1 MNEAINVRRTLVQ
14 VGTEYP
20 MVGTLAFGIV
30 DRGTNVVEVRPTSIC
45 ALSCIF
51 CSVNAGPKSRARAA
65 EYIVDPDALANAV
78 EEVASYKG
86 TRVEAHIDGM
96 GDPGNYP
103 YLVDL
108 VQKIRERVDAISM
121 QTRLYMLSEPK
132 IKELEEA
139 GLTRINLSIDALLPP
154 LARRLSGNNS
164 YDVNS
169 VLRKLGF
176 ILNNT
181 KLQVIISPV
190 LLPGLNEG
198 EMEKMGR
205 LVMALRMGDR
215 IKYPLLIQKYLRH
228 KRGRNPIDE
237 ENWEPFWNRLREL
250 SRKVGL
256 DLIPTGESMSI
267 VPAKELPKPYNVG
280 DVVEV
285 RMLSPGI
292 FNGECLAVPLRRT
305 GSNIYDRV
313 ITIVGRPCI
322 PNKRTR
328 TRIIRNKDNIFIGT

>member
-1 MNEAINVRRTLVQ
+1 M
-14 VGTEYP
+14 
-20 MVGTLAFGIV
+20 
-30 DRGTNVVEVRPTSIC
+30 
-45 ALSCIF
+45 
-51 CSVNAGPKSRARAA
+51 
-65 EYIVDPDALANAV
+65 
-78 EEVASYKG
+78 
-86 TRVEAHIDGM
+86 
-96 GDPGNYP
+96 
-103 YLVDL
+103 DL
-108 VQKIRERVDAISM
+108 VQEIREVVDVISM
-121 QTRLYMLSEPK
+121 QTRLYMLSESK

-139 GLTRINLSIDALLPP
+139 GLTRINLSMDALLPP
-154 LARRLSGNNS
+154 PLARKLSGTNF

-181 KLQVIISPV
+181 KLQVIISPPV

-205 LVMALRMGDR
+205 LVMALKMGDR
-215 IKYPLLIQKYLRH
+215 IKYPPLLIQKYLRH

-237 ENWEPFWNRLREL
+237 EDWDSFWNHLRKL
-250 SRKVGL
+250 SLEVGGL
-256 DLIPTGESMSI
+256 DLIPTGGESMSI
-267 VPAKELPKPYNVG
+267 APAKELPKPYDVG

-292 FNGECLAVPLRRT
+292 FNGGECLAVPLRRT
-305 GSNIYDRV
+305 GGSNIYDRV

-328 TRIIRNKDNIFIGT
+328 TRIIRNKDNIFIGV

>member
-1 MNEAINVRRTLVQ
+1 MRRTLVR

-20 MVGTLAFGIV
+20 MVGTLAFGVV

-65 EYIVDPDALANAV
+65 EYIVDPDALVNAV

-108 VQKIRERVDAISM
+108 VQEIREVVDVISM
-121 QTRLYMLSEPK
+121 QTRLYMLSESK

-139 GLTRINLSIDALLPP
+139 GLTRINLSMDALLPP
-154 LARRLSGNNS
+154 LARKLSGTNF

-205 LVMALRMGDR
+205 LVMALKMGDR

-237 ENWEPFWNRLREL
+237 EDWDSFWNHLRKL
-250 SRKVGL
+250 SLEVGL

-267 VPAKELPKPYNVG
+267 APAKELPKPYDVG

-328 TRIIRNKDNIFIGT
+328 TRIIRNKDNIFIGV